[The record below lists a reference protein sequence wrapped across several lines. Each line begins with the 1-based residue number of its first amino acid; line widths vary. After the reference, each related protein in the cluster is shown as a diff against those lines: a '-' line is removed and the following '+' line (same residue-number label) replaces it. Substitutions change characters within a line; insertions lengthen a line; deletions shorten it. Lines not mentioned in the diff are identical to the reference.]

1 MKKYSIIA
9 IITAY
14 ALLSGCASVPMAS
27 IDRDNTAKQFRPTAS
42 KSNIYLYR
50 NESYGGAI
58 TMPVALDGKIAG
70 KTAAETYFKW
80 MVNPGKHTIVSLTEN
95 TAKIELDTKPNRNYF
110 IWQEVKMGMWAAR
123 SQLHEVPRIEGEKGV
138 LECKLAETD
147 IK

>member
-1 MKKYSIIA
+1 
-9 IITAY
+9 
-14 ALLSGCASVPMAS
+14 
-27 IDRDNTAKQFRPTAS
+27 
-42 KSNIYLYR
+42 LYR

-80 MVNPGKHTIVSLTEN
+80 TVNPGKHVITSLTEN
-95 TAKIELDTKPNRNYF
+95 TAKIELDTKPERNYF

-123 SQLHEVPRIEGEKGV
+123 SQLHEVSRNEGKKGV
-138 LECKLAETD
+138 LECKLAETE